1 MRIQKYL
8 SEQRILSRREAER
21 YLVQG
26 LIKINGVIVKELGT
40 QIDPKKDK
48 VEVLKAKNNGTRE
61 GKKYITIV
69 YYKPRGISSMKNGEG
84 GETILDIIP
93 DEFKGLNPVGR
104 LDKESEGL
112 ILLSNDGVV
121 TAVVTG
127 EKREVEK
134 EYEVVVREDIKPR
147 YIRKFEEGIMLEDG
161 MTLPAKAEMLD
172 PNSFSI
178 ILKEGRRHQIRRMAA
193 KLNLTIASLKRV
205 RVGNI
210 KLGDM
215 KEGKYRVLSEAEVSK
230 LKKL

>member
-1 MRIQKYL
+1 MMRVQKYL
-8 SEQRILSRREAER
+8 SEQGILSRREAER

-26 LIKINGVIVKELGT
+26 LIKINGVVVKELGT
-40 QIDPKKDK
+40 QIDPLKDK
-48 VEVLKAKNNGTRE
+48 VEVLKAKGA
-61 GKKYITIV
+61 GKKNITIA
-69 YYKPRGISSMKNGEG
+69 YYKPRGISSMKNDEG

-127 EKREVEK
+127 EKHEVEK

-172 PNSFSI
+172 PNSFNI

-193 KLNLTIASLKRV
+193 KLNLTILRLKRV
-205 RVGNI
+205 RVGSI
-210 KLGDM
+210 KLGSIG
-215 KEGKYRVLSEAEVSK
+215 EGKYRVLPEAEVEK